1 MPLVYSIVCV
11 GADVLALCASND
23 GFAATG
29 KVLLSLKL
37 NMRRPSQNPIAKA
50 RVIAMICWRCSSF
63 SVGQSWRN
71 SESCRSDGG
80 AFGVNFSEEST
91 FPRVFDGCSIPVSP
105 IINKRGFVVFSEN
118 TFLFLEPTIDKKS
131 DIIGLTLDLHRW
143 LQQRSVQ

>member
-1 MPLVYSIVCV
+1 M
-11 GADVLALCASND
+11 
-23 GFAATG
+23 
-29 KVLLSLKL
+29 
-37 NMRRPSQNPIAKA
+37 IAII
-50 RVIAMICWRCSSF
+50 RWRCSF
-63 SVGQSWRN
+63 VSVGQSWR
-71 SESCRSDGG
+71 SSASCGSDSG

-91 FPRVFDGCSIPVSP
+91 FPRVFEGSSIPVSP